1 MKDHVILEDRCR
13 HGHLTAGLMMRLK
26 CSVSNYIAKNE
37 WFYIGITNRPYRR
50 SIEHEWRN
58 HERMILLYR
67 TTSESYVRSLER
79 DLLICI
85 EPILSTTKRWLMHRW
100 WRWRL
105 WGRHALFV
113 HIVIGSETGNNLH

>member
-79 DLLICI
+79 DFVNLYRTDPKYNEKMANAQVVAVALMGKACIIC
-85 EPILSTTKRWLMHRW
+85 TYCY
-100 WRWRL
+100 RL
-105 WGRHALFV
+105 RNWK
-113 HIVIGSETGNNLH
+113 